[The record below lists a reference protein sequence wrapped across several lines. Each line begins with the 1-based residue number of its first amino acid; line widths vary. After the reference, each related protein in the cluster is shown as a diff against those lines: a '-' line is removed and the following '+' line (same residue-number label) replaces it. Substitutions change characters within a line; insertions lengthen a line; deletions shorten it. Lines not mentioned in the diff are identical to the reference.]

1 MANLL
6 LAFPNLADDAVL
18 SNGTYVSR
26 LPRSNVQDDRIHKV
40 ARSLTAALTDT
51 VMDADLGTSRII
63 RVVSILAHNASLTAT
78 VRIRGGDDPTFT
90 LFNFDTGFFR
100 VYELVYP
107 STILSWGDAGLWDGR
122 LGQAEIDAGVPS
134 PIHVIINPINQG
146 RYWRIEFNDVTN
158 PNGYVEFGKLII
170 SPGYTP
176 SINMKRGLQ
185 MGYVTTSSRTETDG
199 GAIFHNP
206 RIRRREFQFTV
217 PNIPENEA
225 WVKLF
230 DIPRDRGTSEPL
242 LAVYDPED
250 TFLLDRRTVW
260 GSLRR
265 LSPLQVPFASHA
277 EASFSLVE
285 EL

>member
-6 LAFPNLADDAVL
+6 FAFPNLADDAVL
-18 SNGTYVSR
+18 SNGSYVSR

-40 ARSLTAALTDT
+40 ARTLTTATVDT
-51 VMDADLGTSRII
+51 VMDADIGTSRVI
-63 RVVSILAHNASLTAT
+63 RMFSVLAHNLSLPAT
-78 VRIRGGDDPTFT
+78 IRVRGGDDSSFAT
-90 LFNFDTGFFR
+90 FNFDTGFIR
-100 VYELVYP
+100 AYELVYP
-107 STILSWGDAGLWDGR
+107 SKVLSWGDAGLWDGR
-122 LGQAEIDAGVPS
+122 LGAAEIAAGVPAA
-134 PIHVIINPINQG
+134 INIVINPIDKG
-146 RYWRIEFNDVTN
+146 RYWRFEVSDVTN
-158 PNGYVEFGKLII
+158 PLGYVEFGKLII

-176 SINMKRGLQ
+176 SINMKRGVT
-185 MGYVTTSSRTETDG
+185 MGYQTTSTSTETDG

-206 RIRRREFQFTV
+206 RVRRREFTFTV
-217 PNIPENEA
+217 PNIPEGEA

-260 GSLRR
+260 GTLRR

-277 EASFSLVE
+277 EASFALVE